1 MTYNTF
7 IYIIK
12 NNCIQEKKKE
22 KKKEK
27 ETEEGSNSSL
37 PSGQNI
43 QSRKEGMVNGLS
55 QLQ

>member
-12 NNCIQEKKKE
+12 NNCIQE